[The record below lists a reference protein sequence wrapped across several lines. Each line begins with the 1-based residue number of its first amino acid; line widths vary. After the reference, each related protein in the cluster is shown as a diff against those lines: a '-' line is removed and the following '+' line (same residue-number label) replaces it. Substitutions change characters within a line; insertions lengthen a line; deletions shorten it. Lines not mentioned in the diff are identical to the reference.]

1 MIRFIFNALFTLTI
15 ATLLVNTSMAQF
27 QNTGRTSFQG
37 AGAGSGQS
45 NYYPQGRVG
54 EAYIES
60 DYDTRSIIIVADEDT
75 ENYIQEVIQN
85 LDRPVPQV
93 LIKVVFVEVTHRE
106 DSDFGTE
113 FNLNYDNGRQ
123 QTGSAFG
130 LDAQQF
136 GSFYRILQTD
146 LQVTVRAIK
155 EAGSLEVLS
164 RPSIL
169 TRNNQE
175 AQIHVGQEVPF
186 VETTTQSDSG
196 QINTN
201 IVYRP
206 IGIILRVTP
215 FISPDGLVEMIISP
229 EISSQTEETVPI
241 SNTVSA
247 PVFATRSADT
257 VVTTPNG
264 QTVVIGGM
272 MEDTT
277 TETDRKIPIL
287 GDIPLLGNAFKRKI
301 KDKSKTE
308 LLIFLT
314 PIVVQTPA
322 MLDDLTLY
330 ENSRSKL
337 VPKTFTDDQMDTYFD
352 NFGSASNFNLQERA
366 QQQSIQQPMQQQ
378 VQPLE
383 PPMNTG
389 DNQQEE
395 AKTEAL
401 EEEGSGAVRRS
412 NSKRNLFN

>member
-1 MIRFIFNALFTLTI
+1 MKRLIQKALAILSIT
-15 ATLLVNTSMAQF
+15 VMVSSPSMAQF

-37 AGAGSGQS
+37 ASGSSGQS
-45 NYYPQGRVG
+45 NYFPQGKVG

-75 ENYIQEVIQN
+75 EKYIQEVIQN

-93 LIKVVFVEVTHRE
+93 LIKVVFVEVTHRN
-106 DSDFGTE
+106 DSDIGAE
-113 FNLNYDNGRQ
+113 FSFNADNDKQ
-123 QTGSAFG
+123 QGGSVFG

-136 GSFYRILQTD
+136 GGFYRILQSD
-146 LQVTVRAIK
+146 LQVTVKALK
-155 EAGSLEVLS
+155 EAGSVEVLS

-196 QINTN
+196 QLNTN

-215 FISPDGLVEMIISP
+215 FITPDGLVEMIISP
-229 EISSQTEETVPI
+229 EISSQTDESVPI
-241 SNTVSA
+241 SNNISA

-272 MEDTT
+272 MEDSK

-301 KDKSKTE
+301 VDKTKTE

-322 MLDDLTLY
+322 LLDDLTNY

-337 VPKTFTDDQMDTYFD
+337 VPKTFTDEQMDTYFD
-352 NFGSASNFNLQERA
+352 NFGPGNNFNLQQPT
-366 QQQSIQQPMQQQ
+366 QQQQPMQQE
-378 VQPLE
+378 QPSE
-383 PPMNTG
+383 PALNTG
-389 DNQQEE
+389 DEQQENQD
-395 AKTEAL
+395 ADVKKDDDNA
-401 EEEGSGAVRRS
+401 SIRRG
-412 NSKRNLFN
+412 NSKRNVFN

>member
-1 MIRFIFNALFTLTI
+1 MKRFIFKALYILTTASFI
-15 ATLLVNTSMAQF
+15 VNTSMAQF

-45 NYYPQGRVG
+45 NYYPQGMVG

-123 QTGSAFG
+123 EAGSAFG

-366 QQQSIQQPMQQQ
+366 QQQSMQQQ

-383 PPMNTG
+383 TPMNTG

-395 AKTEAL
+395 AKTETQNDD
-401 EEEGSGAVRRS
+401 GSGAVRRG

>member
-1 MIRFIFNALFTLTI
+1 MNMLHARIAAALLILCLGFVDAAL
-15 ATLLVNTSMAQF
+15 AQF
-27 QNTGRTSFQG
+27 QNTGRTTLQG
-37 AGAGSGQS
+37 AGGTSGQR
-45 NYYPQGRVG
+45 NYYSQGMVG

-60 DYDTRSIIIVADEDT
+60 DYDTRSIIIVADEET
-75 ENYIQEVIQN
+75 ERHIQEVINN

-93 LIKVVFVEVTHRE
+93 LIKVVFVEVTHRN

-113 FNLNYDNGRQ
+113 FNFNLDHDDQ
-123 QTGSAFG
+123 QTGSVFG
-130 LDAQQF
+130 LDAVQF
-136 GSFYRILQTD
+136 GGFYRILQND
-146 LQVTVRAIK
+146 LQLTLKALK
-155 EAGSLEVLS
+155 EVGKLEVLS

-215 FISPDGLVEMIISP
+215 FITPDGLVEMIISP

-241 SNTVSA
+241 SNTVQA

-264 QTVVIGGM
+264 QTIVIGGM
-272 MEDTT
+272 MEDTK
-277 TETDRKIPIL
+277 TETERKIPFL
-287 GDIPLLGNAFKRKI
+287 GDIPLLGRAFKRTTI
-301 KDKSKTE
+301 NNTKTE

-322 MLDDLTLY
+322 LLDDLTQY
-330 ENSRSKL
+330 ETSRSKL
-337 VPKTFTDDQMDTYFD
+337 VPKVFTDEQMNSYFD
-352 NFGSASNFNLQERA
+352 NFGPGSDFNLKVQEP
-366 QQQSIQQPMQQQ
+366 QQPIQQPTEPLNPAETNEPA
-378 VQPLE
+378 VQSGESNEAPNE
-383 PPMNTG
+383 P
-389 DNQQEE
+389 DKSSRQ
-395 AKTEAL
+395 
-401 EEEGSGAVRRS
+401 RR
-412 NSKRNLFN
+412 NIKRMTF

>member
-1 MIRFIFNALFTLTI
+1 MKRLIYSTIVAISFICLTFQS
-15 ATLLVNTSMAQF
+15 TQAQF

-37 AGAGSGQS
+37 AGSSSGSS

-60 DYDTRSIIIVADEDT
+60 DYDSRSIIIVADEET
-75 ENYIQEVIQN
+75 ENYIMEVVKN

-93 LIKVVFVEVTHRE
+93 LIKVVFVEVTHRL
-106 DSDFGTE
+106 DTDYGTE
-113 FNLNYDNGRQ
+113 FSLNYDNGKQ
-123 QTGSAFG
+123 QSGSAFG

-146 LQVTVRAIK
+146 LEVTMRAIQ
-155 EAGSLEVLS
+155 EAGKLEVLS

-175 AQIHVGQEVPF
+175 AQIHVGEEVPF

-206 IGIILRVTP
+206 IGIILTVTP
-215 FISPDGLVEMIISP
+215 FITPDGLVEMIIAP

-247 PVFATRSADT
+247 PVFSTRSADT

-272 MEDTT
+272 MEDNK

-287 GDIPLLGNAFKRKI
+287 GDIPILGNAFKRKI
-301 KDKSKTE
+301 KDNSKTE

-322 MLDDLTLY
+322 MLGDLTNY
-330 ENSRSKL
+330 ENNRSKL
-337 VPKTFTDDQMDTYFD
+337 VPQTFSDEQLDTYFD
-352 NFGSASNFNLQERA
+352 NFGSTSSFNLQERA
-366 QQQSIQQPMQQQ
+366 QQQSIQQMQQT
-378 VQPLE
+378 E
-383 PPMNTG
+383 PPMNTAEKEM
-389 DNQQEE
+389 QQAEDSSNDV
-395 AKTEAL
+395 KTP
-401 EEEGSGAVRRS
+401 VRRS